1 MKALI
6 TATILALLTTPA
18 TAIRYSD
25 NPEIRQASEKLKS
38 CVSSLPAQCKKDLTQ
53 DFKAKNPDRRLPRFL
68 RALDSSADKA
78 QRSKDKAQRH
88 KDRAQRSK
96 DRANNPEHIKRLKNA
111 KKHKKRNPKR
121 ILKRIDFLTQAC
133 LNKTLHKMK
142 FTRHKKGDRAKHNKR
157 PERKK

>member
-1 MKALI
+1 MKTLI

-18 TAIRYSD
+18 TAFRYSD

-38 CVSSLPAQCKKDLTQ
+38 CVSSLPAQYKKDLTR

-68 RALDSSADKA
+68 RSLDSPADKA
-78 QRSKDKAQRH
+78 QRS

-96 DRANNPEHIKRLKNA
+96 DRANNPKHIKRLKNA

-121 ILKRIDFLTQAC
+121 ILKRLDFLTQAC

-142 FTRHKKGDRAKHNKR
+142 FTRHKKSDRAKHNKR